1 MYKPSLE
8 KCNKKAD
15 KHQHRF
21 VRDGNDHKHQ
31 CSHRNGNLVF
41 PHIINLHR
49 LPAACGRRDT
59 AKKEPDTG
67 ILEAGP
73 FLCPDTQCSQHVMDN
88 DGFSPDKNDHAQHR
102 RKKIPGVHPDD
113 GLQHS
118 MEILPVE
125 NTVYGQNENR
135 CKKQSVSY
143 FFLFTCQT
151 SLSFPQALF
160 LLLKNISYNL
170 SNTFLDSL

>member
-1 MYKPSLE
+1 
-8 KCNKKAD
+8 
-15 KHQHRF
+15 
-21 VRDGNDHKHQ
+21 
-31 CSHRNGNLVF
+31 
-41 PHIINLHR
+41 
-49 LPAACGRRDT
+49 
-59 AKKEPDTG
+59 
-67 ILEAGP
+67 
-73 FLCPDTQCSQHVMDN
+73 MDN

-135 CKKQSVSY
+135 CKKQSASY

-160 LLLKNISYNL
+160 SPAKNISYNL